1 MKLIKHSV
9 LGCLAIVWLVCS
21 GCGTSNNTQGS
32 FKIVNVGKEIVVL
45 EETLPDRVA
54 KIQLGECGSRTF
66 LGSEVVSIGQSEI
79 RVKDTRVEVAHKG
92 KDTVTLNYVDAS
104 GRERVMMLGNGGIGF
119 FENPRSIVVGTVQIC
134 LVGNEG

>member
-1 MKLIKHSV
+1 MKPNKYSV
-9 LGCLAIVWLVCS
+9 LGCLAIVSFVCC
-21 GCGTSNNTQGS
+21 GCGTSSNTQGS

-45 EETLPDRVA
+45 EETLPGRVA
-54 KIQLGECGSRTF
+54 KTQLGERGSRTF

>member
-1 MKLIKHSV
+1 MKPNKYSV
-9 LGCLAIVWLVCS
+9 LGCLAIVSFVCS

-54 KIQLGECGSRTF
+54 KIQLGERGSRTF

-104 GRERVMMLGNGGIGF
+104 GRERVMMLGNGGTGF
-119 FENPRSIVVGTVQIC
+119 FDNPKSIVIGAVQIC